1 MCFYFLFSNTFSFII
16 FISLSYL
23 FICVDSISFFFMLP
37 THFME
42 KGLAIHSSI
51 LAWRI
56 PWTEEP
62 GRLQVH
68 RVAKSQIQLKR
79 LSMHKRTHL
88 EAAVISFFIAIKVL
102 LNSIIE
108 FKFHNI
114 LYILHLTHFV
124 SLFQF
129 RYCSPTSYFI
139 YYLIEFIFFKDLLT
153 AVNMYYLKFTPYF
166 ENELTVARGKD
177 GGKG

>member
-1 MCFYFLFSNTFSFII
+1 MWCHYSGLLSKRAVTQMCFYFLFSISNTFSFTI
-16 FISLSYL
+16 FISWFYL
-23 FICVDSISFFFMLP
+23 FIHVDSISFFFMLP

-42 KGLAIHSSI
+42 KGLATHSSI

-56 PWTEEP
+56 PWTEAP

-68 RVAKSQIQLKR
+68 RVAKSRIRLKR
-79 LSMHKRTHL
+79 LSMHKRTHF

-124 SLFQF
+124 SSFQF
-129 RYCSPTSYFI
+129 RYCSPTSY
-139 YYLIEFIFFKDLLT
+139 LSIFS
-153 AVNMYYLKFTPYF
+153 
-166 ENELTVARGKD
+166 
-177 GGKG
+177 

>member
-1 MCFYFLFSNTFSFII
+1 MCFYFLFSISNTFSFTI
-16 FISLSYL
+16 FISWFYL
-23 FICVDSISFFFMLP
+23 FIHVDSISFFFMLP

-42 KGLAIHSSI
+42 KGLATHSSI

-68 RVAKSQIQLKR
+68 RVAKSRIRLKR
-79 LSMHKRTHL
+79 LSMHKRTHF

-124 SLFQF
+124 S
-129 RYCSPTSYFI
+129 SKETSCQQ
-139 YYLIEFIFFKDLLT
+139 
-153 AVNMYYLKFTPYF
+153 M
-166 ENELTVARGKD
+166 
-177 GGKG
+177 GGHCPLSVLCHWLHGTIRRVHYTSS